1 MAKILALDTSTDACS
16 VALSIDGEIQEDF
29 RIIPR
34 QHTRQLLP
42 MVDEILTSAGLT
54 VKQLDAIA
62 FGRGPGSF
70 AGIRIATGAAQGL
83 AYAANLPVLPISTL
97 AAIAL
102 KAAREHNVDR
112 VISTLDARMNELY
125 SCAYEL
131 REGLPV
137 ALTKEIVSAPGHIV
151 LPAGDDW
158 FAAGKGWVYLESMPE
173 KVQQAIGTPVMD
185 IYPTAGIMAE
195 LALDAFD
202 RGEGV
207 SAELAQPVYLRD
219 EISWKKIS
227 EQKKERLE
235 KERSEKERSVK

>member
-42 MVDEILTSAGLT
+42 MVDEMLTAAGLK

-83 AYAANLPVLPISTL
+83 AYAANLPVLPVSTL

-102 KAAREHNVDR
+102 KAAREHKVDR
-112 VISTLDARMNELY
+112 VVSTLDARMNELY
-125 SCAYEL
+125 LCAYEL
-131 REGLPV
+131 RDGLPV
-137 ALTKEIVSAPGHIV
+137 ALVKEIVSAPGKVV
-151 LPAGDDW
+151 LPEGDDW
-158 FAAGKGWVYLESMPE
+158 FAAGKGWIYLEAMPE
-173 KVQQAIGTPVMD
+173 NVQQAIGTPVMD

-195 LALDAFD
+195 LAQDAFA

-207 SAELAQPVYLRD
+207 SAELAQPIYLRD

-227 EQKKERLE
+227 EQKK
-235 KERSEKERSVK
+235 KGQ

>member
-42 MVDEILTSAGLT
+42 MVDEMLSAAGLK
-54 VKQLDAIA
+54 VAQLDAIA

-83 AYAANLPVLPISTL
+83 AFAAELPVLPVSTL

-102 KAAREHNVDR
+102 NAAREHHVDR
-112 VISTLDARMNELY
+112 IISTLDARMNELY
-125 SCAYEL
+125 SCAYEM
-131 REGLPV
+131 RDGLPV
-137 ALTKEIVSAPGHIV
+137 ALGNETVSAPENIV
-151 LPAGDDW
+151 LPAGDRW
-158 FAAGKGWVYLESMPE
+158 FAAGKGWVYLDSMSAE
-173 KVQQAIGTPVMD
+173 VQQAVGTPVLD
-185 IYPTAGIMAE
+185 IYPSAGVMCE
-195 LALDAFD
+195 LAIDAFA
-202 RGEGV
+202 RGEGI

-219 EISWKKIS
+219 TISWKKIS
-227 EQKKERLE
+227 EQKK
-235 KERSEKERSVK
+235 KGQ

>member
-42 MVDEILTSAGLT
+42 MVDEMLTAAGLKVT
-54 VKQLDAIA
+54 QLDAIA

-83 AYAANLPVLPISTL
+83 AFAAELPVIPVSTL

-102 KAAREHNVDR
+102 NAAREYNVDR
-112 VISTLDARMNELY
+112 IISTLDARMNELY
-125 SCAYEL
+125 SCAYQM
-131 REGLPV
+131 RDGLPV
-137 ALTKEIVSAPGHIV
+137 ALVNETVSAPGSII
-151 LPAGDDW
+151 LPDGERW
-158 FAAGKGWVYLESMPE
+158 FAAGKGWVYLDNMSAE
-173 KVQQAIGTPVMD
+173 VQQAVGTPVLD
-185 IYPTAGIMAE
+185 IYPSAGVMCE
-195 LALDAFD
+195 LALEAFD
-202 RGEGV
+202 RGEGI

-219 EISWKKIS
+219 TISWKKIS
-227 EQKKERLE
+227 EQKK
-235 KERSEKERSVK
+235 KGQ

>member
-42 MVDEILTSAGLT
+42 MVDEMLTTAGLK

-83 AYAANLPVLPISTL
+83 AFAAELPVLPISTL

-102 KAAREHNVDR
+102 KAAREYQVER
-112 VISTLDARMNELY
+112 IVSTLDARMNELY
-125 SCAYEL
+125 SCDYEM
-131 REGLPV
+131 RDGLPV
-137 ALTKEIVSAPGHIV
+137 ALRHETVSAPENIV
-151 LPAGDDW
+151 VPAGERW
-158 FAAGKGWVYLESMPE
+158 FAAGKGWVYLDNMSAE
-173 KVQQAIGTPVMD
+173 VQHAVGTPVLD
-185 IYPTAGIMAE
+185 IYPSAGLMCE
-195 LALDAFD
+195 LAMDAFA

-207 SAELAQPVYLRD
+207 SAEEAQPIYLRD
-219 EISWKKIS
+219 TISWKKIS
-227 EQKKERLE
+227 EQKK
-235 KERSEKERSVK
+235 KGQ